1 MASVTQPYATA
12 FQQIIQRNLEFVLAK
27 VGTVESALSADLREQ
42 AFHTLSYGLN
52 TPTAWSA
59 TQRLLLSLSPKL
71 EPLGYW
77 QEWILYLEQGVIFC
91 REQADA
97 PIQALLNLQL
107 GRFYRLC
114 NRLEEAY
121 TCLTAS
127 TAAFAEQHDPHHQ
140 AEALAQLAYVA
151 RRRRQNAEAS
161 RLIQHAFTL
170 CAPGSWAHA
179 ACYSIRGAIALDT
192 HQFADAVSA
201 YQQALPLWQQLQEQ
215 AQIAWAYNDL
225 GVALNYLTDY
235 AAAIPHLEQAIHYF
249 ALMQATAPQGVA
261 HMNLGISY
269 LELGE
274 PQQALT
280 AFDAA
285 APLLFQSQDEH
296 FTPLL
301 YHNRARACRHL
312 QQWVAAEEACQAAI
326 VRFREQQG
334 LIDLANALDEL
345 GWIYREQHRLTDAI
359 TAFELGLATL
369 DLVAED
375 PELPFFRKMLMEDL
389 QAARQAA
396 AKG

>member
-1 MASVTQPYATA
+1 MTSAAQPYATA
-12 FQQIIQRNLEFVLAK
+12 FQQIIQRNLEFVLVK
-27 VGTVESALSADLREQ
+27 VGAAEGGLPADLREQ

-52 TPTAWSA
+52 APTAWSA

-97 PIQALLNLQL
+97 LTQALLNLQL

-114 NRLEEAY
+114 NRLEEAH

-127 TAAFAEQHDPHHQ
+127 AAAFAEQHDSYNQ

-151 RRRRQNAEAS
+151 RRQRQNEEAS
-161 RLIQHAFTL
+161 RLIQQAFTL

-179 ACYSIRGAIALDT
+179 ACYSIQGALALDT
-192 HQFADAVSA
+192 HHFAEAVTA
-201 YQQALPLWQQLQEQ
+201 YEQALPLWQQLQEQ

-225 GVALNYLTDY
+225 GVALNALTDY
-235 AAAIPHLEQAIHYF
+235 TAAIPHLEQAIHYF

-261 HMNLGISY
+261 DMNLGVSY
-269 LELGE
+269 LGLGQ
-274 PQQALT
+274 PARALT

-296 FTPLL
+296 NIPLL
-301 YHNRARACRHL
+301 YHNRAHAYRQLA
-312 QQWVAAEEACQAAI
+312 QWAVAEEACQAAI
-326 VRFREQQG
+326 TRFRRQARVIE
-334 LIDLANALDEL
+334 LANALEEL
-345 GWIYREQHRLTDAI
+345 GWIYLEQKRTDEAVA
-359 TAFELGLATL
+359 AFELGLQEL
-369 DLVAED
+369 SQLRDD
-375 PELPFFRKMLMEDL
+375 PELTFFRNLLTQAL
-389 QAARQAA
+389 QTALQN
-396 AKG
+396 

>member
-1 MASVTQPYATA
+1 MTSITQSYATA

-27 VGTVESALSADLREQ
+27 VGAAEGGLPADLREQ

-52 TPTAWSA
+52 APTAWSA

-97 PIQALLNLQL
+97 PTQALLNLQL

-114 NRLEEAY
+114 NRLEEAH

-127 TAAFAEQHDPHHQ
+127 AAAFAKEHDSHNQ

-151 RRRRQNAEAS
+151 RRRRQNEEAS
-161 RLIQHAFTL
+161 RLIQQAFTL

-179 ACYSIRGAIALDT
+179 ACYSIQGALALDT
-192 HQFADAVSA
+192 HHFAEAVTA
-201 YQQALPLWQQLQEQ
+201 YEQALPLWQQLQEQ

-225 GVALNYLTDY
+225 GVALNALTDY
-235 AAAIPHLEQAIHYF
+235 TAAIPHLEQAIHYF

-261 HMNLGISY
+261 DMNLGISY
-269 LELGE
+269 LGLGQ
-274 PQQALT
+274 PARALT

-285 APLLFQSQDEH
+285 APLLLQSQDEH
-296 FTPLL
+296 NIPLL
-301 YHNRARACRHL
+301 YHNRAHAYRQLA
-312 QQWVAAEEACQAAI
+312 QWAAAEEACQAAI
-326 VRFREQQG
+326 TRFRRQARV
-334 LIDLANALDEL
+334 IDLANALEEL
-345 GWIYREQHRLTDAI
+345 GWIYLEQKRTGEAVA
-359 TAFELGLATL
+359 AFELGLQEL
-369 DLVAED
+369 NQLRDD
-375 PELPFFRKMLMEDL
+375 PELTFFRNLLTQAL
-389 QAARQAA
+389 QTALQN
-396 AKG
+396 